1 MCAGLEEPQESL
13 TEEALSWPWSESDM
27 TEEGSERCSI
37 SFFLFFLNLKKCIIY
52 FGQAVRHVGSFFP
65 YQRTNLYSLQ
75 WKHRVPTTVLPGKSQ
90 EAAFLILKVEEGGHE
105 PRTVGASERKPRNEF
120 PVQVS

>member
-37 SFFLFFLNLKKCIIY
+37 SFLLFFFKFKKVYYLFWPCCEAC
-52 FGQAVRHVGSFFP
+52 GVLLP
-65 YQRTNLYSLQ
+65 LPEN
-75 WKHRVPTTVLPGKSQ
+75 KPVLPAV
-90 EAAFLILKVEEGGHE
+90 EAQSPNHCTAREV
-105 PRTVGASERKPRNEF
+105 PRGSI
-120 PVQVS
+120 SDS